1 VSERAIWLLAQTAT
15 ATRGDIE
22 KGWGGL
28 IFMGCFILFFLILG
42 IWWLAR
48 K

>member
-1 VSERAIWLLAQTAT
+1 VWLLAEQMET
-15 ATRGDIE
+15 ATRGDFE

-42 IWWLAR
+42 VWWISR
-48 K
+48 KF